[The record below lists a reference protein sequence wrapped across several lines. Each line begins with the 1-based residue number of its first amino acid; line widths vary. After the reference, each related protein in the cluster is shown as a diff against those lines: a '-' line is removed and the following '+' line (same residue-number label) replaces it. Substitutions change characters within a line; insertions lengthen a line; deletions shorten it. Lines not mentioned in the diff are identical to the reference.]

1 MEIHQLR
8 YFCAVVE
15 TSSFTQAAKR
25 ENVSQPSLSQQIIKL
40 EIELGAQLFDRLHGR
55 VRLTTAGE
63 AFVED
68 ARAILEHVAHAKQQV
83 EESEGFEKG
92 TVVCGISPNFSPDF
106 LPARIA
112 EFVRQH
118 DQIEIRVVEDV
129 TSVLLEYL
137 RSRLIDMS
145 LVVLP
150 IGHAVAGEDLSM
162 ARLAREPLYAVL
174 PAEHRMAEMTSIDLK
189 ELRGERF
196 VFLKDGHCYSEN
208 IASVFRRSKLHPN
221 VISESASPL
230 HVVAMVCSGI
240 GVSVVPEHAVDLRR
254 KECRF
259 IPISGDNSYSEMGLV
274 HLKGNANNRAQ
285 LAFSKFL
292 REYSE
297 SPGTQFQA

>member
-8 YFCAVVE
+8 YFGSVVE

-40 EIELGAQLFDRLHGR
+40 ELELGAPLFDRLHGR
-55 VRLTTAGE
+55 IRITSAGK

-68 ARAILEHVAHAKQQV
+68 ARAILSHVARAKQRIQ
-83 EESEGFEKG
+83 ESEGLTKG

-106 LPARIA
+106 LPVRIA
-112 EFVRQH
+112 RFVQRH
-118 DQIEIRVVEDV
+118 DQVQIRVVEDV
-129 TSVLLEYL
+129 SSVLLEYL
-137 RSRLIDMS
+137 PDGLIDMS

-150 IGHAVAGEDLSM
+150 LGHAAARQDLTVAQ
-162 ARLAREPLYAVL
+162 LARERLYAVL
-174 PAEHRMAEMTSIDLK
+174 PAEHRMAKMTSIDLN
-189 ELRGERF
+189 ELGSERF

-208 IASVFRRSKLHPN
+208 IATVFRRAKLHPH

-230 HVVAMVCSGI
+230 HVIAMVCSGI
-240 GVSVVPEHAVDLRR
+240 GISVIPEHAVDLRR
-254 KECRF
+254 KECRY

-274 HLKGNANNRAQ
+274 HLKGSARSRAQ
-285 LAFSKFL
+285 RVFSKFL

-297 SPGTQFQA
+297 SPGTQLQE